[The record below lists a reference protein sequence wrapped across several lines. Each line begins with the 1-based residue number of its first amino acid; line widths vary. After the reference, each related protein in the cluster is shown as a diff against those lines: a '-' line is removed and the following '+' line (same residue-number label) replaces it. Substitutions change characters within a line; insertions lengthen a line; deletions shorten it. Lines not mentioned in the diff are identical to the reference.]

1 MVREARLALLVG
13 VALVVP
19 ARPAAAQPEQ
29 AQPSAAQPTPSS
41 DQADD
46 EDEIVVKGKPPR
58 GSVVGDIPPQTV
70 LHSRDVKATGATSLD
85 ELLDAI
91 APDIGAA
98 RSSGS
103 ARPLVLLNGHRVS
116 SYREL
121 RDIPIEAVTRVDIL
135 PEEVA
140 LKYGYPPDQKVVNV
154 VLQNRFK
161 ESIAQAAANTA
172 SHEGFTGGGGDL
184 TKILLSPNQRTT
196 LNLHAGTD
204 DILRG

>member
-1 MVREARLALLVG
+1 MVREARLALLLG
-13 VALVVP
+13 AALVIP
-19 ARPAAAQPEQ
+19 AWPAAAQTAQ
-29 AQPSAAQPTPSS
+29 AKSSAP
-41 DQADD
+41 QAAAPAGQSED

-154 VLQNRFK
+154 VLQNRFA
-161 ESIAQAAANTA
+161 EWVGQASGNTA
-172 SHEGFTGGGGDL
+172 SHDGYLGGGADV
-184 TKILLSPNQRTT
+184 TRILLTPGQRST
-196 LNLHAGTD
+196 LNLHAGTS
-204 DILRG
+204 DILR